1 MSDFDLTLRGGTVVN
16 AHGSM
21 RADVGI
27 RDGRVHTLASQLP
40 AGTRDIDAT
49 GRLLMPG
56 GIDSHCH
63 IEQVSSNGV
72 MTADDFE
79 SGTISAAFGGN
90 TCIIPFAAQHKGM
103 ALPQVVADYHA
114 CAGPK
119 AVIDYS
125 FHLIVSDPTPQAL
138 NTDLP
143 ALIRQGCTSFKVYMT
158 YDKLKLSDAQM
169 LDVLD
174 TAGREGAL
182 VMVHAENHDIIQ
194 WIAQRLLARGRKAPK
209 YHATS
214 HDPLAEAEA
223 TNRVIMLSRL
233 LDVPVLIVHVSG
245 WEAVRTIRSAQTLG
259 ARIFAETCPQYLFL
273 TADDIDRP
281 GMDGAMFCCSPPPR
295 DAQSQEAVWAG
306 LRDGTFQVYSS
317 DHAPYRFDQT
327 GKLPK
332 GDQTT
337 FKELANGVPGLELR
351 LPLLFSEGVGK
362 GRLTLEQFVELTSTA
377 HARMYGLADRKGTIA
392 PRMDADIAVW
402 DPQRIT
408 HVTASDLHD
417 RVGYTPYEGMRLT
430 GWPVTVI
437 NRGRVV
443 IDDGALQVER
453 GSGLFIPRGRPG
465 PLRQAHTPSARAG
478 LLRRLLDEPER
489 A

>member
-1 MSDFDLTLRGGTVVN
+1 
-16 AHGSM
+16 
-21 RADVGI
+21 
-27 RDGRVHTLASQLP
+27 
-40 AGTRDIDAT
+40 
-49 GRLLMPG
+49 
-56 GIDSHCH
+56 
-63 IEQVSSNGV
+63 
-72 MTADDFE
+72 
-79 SGTISAAFGGN
+79 
-90 TCIIPFAAQHKGM
+90 
-103 ALPQVVADYHA
+103 
-114 CAGPK
+114 
-119 AVIDYS
+119 VI
-125 FHLIVSDPTPQAL
+125 T
-138 NTDLP
+138 
-143 ALIRQGCTSFKVYMT
+143 
-158 YDKLKLSDAQM
+158 
-169 LDVLD
+169 
-174 TAGREGAL
+174 
-182 VMVHAENHDIIQ
+182 
-194 WIAQRLLARGRKAPK
+194 
-209 YHATS
+209 
-214 HDPLAEAEA
+214 
-223 TNRVIMLSRL
+223 LSRL

-245 WEAVRTIRSAQTLG
+245 WEAVRTIRGAQTLG

-392 PRMDADIAVW
+392 PGMDADIAVW

-408 HVTASDLHD
+408 HVTASALHD

-443 IDDGALQVER
+443 IDNGALQVER
-453 GSGLFIPRGRPG
+453 GSGQFIPRGRPG